1 MPTAESSTPAEP
13 PRLWIPDPEALYD
26 GDVLLEYGSTR
37 MSPVIKTLDR
47 GNYSHA
53 LIWAGNTDFVEAVPG
68 GVRIIGYL
76 RVLIESPDRWLL
88 LRQTD
93 RALGQQAALA
103 ARKFVGKRYDYLGAF
118 SSKWSGVRTADP
130 ELLFCTQL
138 VAEAYLAAGL
148 ELFPGLAPT
157 NVTPRMLEE
166 CPRFERKSPP
176 LKELSSPDRARAL
189 EFRDRDG
196 AYEGTIMEKEAYAAR
211 TAFKKVKPLLSDLSP
226 SVHPDVRFPPG
237 NLHELLDVLRCSDP
251 HAAAPIATEL
261 LANLSA
267 VNYFNFLDGP
277 IVEEVRQRII
287 EDAMRLRF
295 SHPTEDEQARIRERL
310 RREHASWTVSITRH
324 QTNASVCDS
333 EWRRTGL
340 PLWQELASM
349 YQRNWHRMQILRILA
364 GDVLSDAWTAG
375 QTE

>member
-1 MPTAESSTPAEP
+1 
-13 PRLWIPDPEALYD
+13 
-26 GDVLLEYGSTR
+26 
-37 MSPVIKTLDR
+37 
-47 GNYSHA
+47 
-53 LIWAGNTDFVEAVPG
+53 
-68 GVRIIGYL
+68 
-76 RVLIESPDRWLL
+76 
-88 LRQTD
+88 
-93 RALGQQAALA
+93 
-103 ARKFVGKRYDYLGAF
+103 
-118 SSKWSGVRTADP
+118 
-130 ELLFCTQL
+130 
-138 VAEAYLAAGL
+138 
-148 ELFPGLAPT
+148 
-157 NVTPRMLEE
+157 
-166 CPRFERKSPP
+166 
-176 LKELSSPDRARAL
+176 
-189 EFRDRDG
+189 
-196 AYEGTIMEKEAYAAR
+196 
-211 TAFKKVKPLLSDLSP
+211 
-226 SVHPDVRFPPG
+226 RFPPG